1 MLLASIDPVPFQGA
15 THIIK
20 LQLHLTLIC
29 SMTSLMNSTKS
40 AHCCGGSFRA
50 GPGKENENP
59 YTEEVLNVSG

>member
-20 LQLHLTLIC
+20 LQLRLTLIC
-29 SMTSLMNSTKS
+29 SMTSLRNSTKS

-50 GPGKENENP
+50 GPVKENENP